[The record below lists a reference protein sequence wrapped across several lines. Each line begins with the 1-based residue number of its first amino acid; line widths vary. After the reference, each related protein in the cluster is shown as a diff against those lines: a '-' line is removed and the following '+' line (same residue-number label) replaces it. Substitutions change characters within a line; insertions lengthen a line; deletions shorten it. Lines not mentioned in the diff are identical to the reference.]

1 MKLHLGLIFFL
12 ASFRE
17 KVLRF
22 YCSSFLP
29 KCCVMLFLFIF
40 NLSAIKAQ
48 NVIKVKKEEKAE
60 TFTPKGI
67 YYSDPFTLST
77 GTAGEPPSDYKR
89 MYLYIDEYNQ
99 TYIFHSRKKAN
110 KVISKFMKDPK
121 KWTEE
126 TGKIEFS
133 EGSVYMKT
141 QGQFRYDA
149 SYRYYGELVSKNAI
163 YLDYKATQ
171 NSKVGLSIYL
181 HKYAK

>member
-1 MKLHLGLIFFL
+1 MKIHFSIILFL
-12 ASFRE
+12 ASFRRRAS
-17 KVLRF
+17 RF
-22 YCSSFLP
+22 YCSGFLS
-29 KCCVMLFLFIF
+29 KCCVLLVLVFSSTTL
-40 NLSAIKAQ
+40 LAQ

-60 TFTPKGI
+60 VFSPKGI

-77 GTAGEPPSDYKR
+77 GSPGEPPTDYKR

-99 TYIFHSRKKAN
+99 TYIFHSSKNAH

-149 SYRYYGELVSKNAI
+149 SYRYYGELVSKNSI
-163 YLDYKATQ
+163 YLNYKATHS
-171 NSKVGLSIYL
+171 SKVGLSIYL
-181 HKYAK
+181 YKYAK